1 MSRRLS
7 LPWGRTCSEEETA
20 EAEQSSLRFH
30 TERGHK
36 PTTAGKA
43 VKKLSKAAQ
52 FTRVAHGSRRD
63 PPLLRKHAT
72 QTHRLH
78 PHACL
83 QKPHSPLVSSE
94 NCMVDQCQG
103 AGHRH
108 VELNHCGPACTQG
121 VFGMVK
127 QEAPCSLQAPEVQP
141 TFH

>member
-72 QTHRLH
+72 QTHRIQSSCLPSETPQPPCQFGKLH
-78 PHACL
+78 GR
-83 QKPHSPLVSSE
+83 SVS
-94 NCMVDQCQG
+94 G
-103 AGHRH
+103 RRA
-108 VELNHCGPACTQG
+108 
-121 VFGMVK
+121 
-127 QEAPCSLQAPEVQP
+127 QAR
-141 TFH
+141 